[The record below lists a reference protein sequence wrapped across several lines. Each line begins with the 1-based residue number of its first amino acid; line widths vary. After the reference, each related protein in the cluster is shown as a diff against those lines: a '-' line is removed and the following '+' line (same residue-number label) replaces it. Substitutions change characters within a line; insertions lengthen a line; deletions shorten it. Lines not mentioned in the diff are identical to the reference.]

1 MKILGIPDLLYMFPI
16 FPAFLQNQSD
26 RGEGWVGGPKIL
38 LCDKTIY
45 IVYDMRV
52 LSIDDIPGAS
62 YYEF

>member
-38 LCDKTIY
+38 LCDKTENLVIRSEFRICSSSMIY
-45 IVYDMRV
+45 VIK
-52 LSIDDIPGAS
+52 
-62 YYEF
+62 